1 MNRDKELD
9 LLNNL
14 MENLKLSNQAYELLK
29 EVYAELGPYAH
40 FKGIT
45 ISQELQRKLNDF
57 FKFDDSE

>member
-29 EVYAELGPYAH
+29 EVYAELGPYAY
-40 FKGIT
+40 FKDKT
-45 ISQELQRKLNDF
+45 ISQELQRKLND
-57 FKFDDSE
+57 SE